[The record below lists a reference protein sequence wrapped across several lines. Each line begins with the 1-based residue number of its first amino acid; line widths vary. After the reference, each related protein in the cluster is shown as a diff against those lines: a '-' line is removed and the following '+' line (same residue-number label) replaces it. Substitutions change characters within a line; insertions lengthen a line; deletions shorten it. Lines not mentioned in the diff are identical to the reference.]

1 MKYKIIEHD
10 ADLYVIKFTNEEFEG
25 LLISLYGVGFTEN
38 QLYYHYNILNE
49 TEFTNTENL
58 DIIVDEV
65 VNELY
70 LKE

>member
-10 ADLYVIKFTNEEFEG
+10 ADLYVIKFLNEEFEG
-25 LLISLYGVGFTEN
+25 LLISLYGIGFTEN

-49 TEFTNTENL
+49 TEFTNIENL
-58 DIIVDEV
+58 DIIIDEV